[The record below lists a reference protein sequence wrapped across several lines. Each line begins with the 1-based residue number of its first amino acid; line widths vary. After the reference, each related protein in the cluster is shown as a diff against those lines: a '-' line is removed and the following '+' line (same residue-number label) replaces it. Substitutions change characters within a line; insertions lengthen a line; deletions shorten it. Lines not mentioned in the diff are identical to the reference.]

1 MANIIKLDQHTANL
15 IAAGEVIERAA
26 SVVKELVENSI
37 DADAT
42 MININLQDAGLTE
55 INVSDNGHGMEPAD
69 AKMCIEPHAT
79 SKIRNGEDLARIFTL
94 GFRGEALPSII
105 SVSNFRLKTSADGK
119 KGYMLS
125 LKGGTLINEATIA
138 YPKGTE
144 ISVKNLF
151 FNTPARLQNL
161 QGPNVELSNIVDFVN
176 RIALSRPDIAFK
188 LTNNDRVLLQTF
200 GSNQLKEVVFKIYGD
215 EVTKNMV
222 EIFNKNSY
230 FEVSGLVSK
239 PSVSRSNKN
248 HINILVNN
256 RVIRNHK
263 IISAVMEAYRERL
276 VTGRFPIAVIKIEVD
291 PSIVDVNV
299 HPGKLEVRFSNEM
312 ELLEMIVHAI
322 DYSLKN
328 ISLIVEVN
336 SSSKQKENT
345 YSDYYN
351 EDKTEEAEEVEVNDN
366 DYEEVEDAITNDDEY
381 KDGEESIVYEEEYSY
396 EDDEDY
402 ENDDEPINEKEELFD
417 KPQNNYYDAKFN
429 EDNKDEVKT
438 FSREDLKEKEP
449 LQTEEYVQEEYELHS
464 EYKEDLRVNKLPP
477 MYFVGQ
483 LHGTYLLF
491 QDEGNMYIV
500 DQHAAYERINYEKI
514 KNALNNEK
522 TIHYELLIPIKLN
535 FPTSEAILVKE
546 KLEEI
551 RNVGVILEDFG
562 SGTFMVREVPIWFT
576 KGKEK
581 EFVEDIIFEFINNKK
596 VNKYQFF
603 DSLAILLACKR
614 SIKANQYLDKIH
626 IEYLMEDLGRCE
638 KPYSCPHGRPT
649 IVKFSTNEIERWF
662 KRIV

>member
-42 MININLQDAGLTE
+42 MINISLQDSGLTE

-119 KGYMLS
+119 RGYMLS

-200 GSNQLKEVVFKIYGD
+200 GSNQLKEVVFKIYGE

-256 RVIRNHK
+256 RVVRNHK

-291 PSIVDVNV
+291 PAIVDVNV

-322 DYSLKN
+322 DYSLRN
-328 ISLIVEVN
+328 TSLIVEVN
-336 SSSKQKENT
+336 SSKQKENT
-345 YSDYYN
+345 YSDY
-351 EDKTEEAEEVEVNDN
+351 
-366 DYEEVEDAITNDDEY
+366 DYEEDEIEVTDEVKVSQNHEEDYEEDEDNEANDMEY
-381 KDGEESIVYEEEYSY
+381 EDDSIDYEEEYQY
-396 EDDEDY
+396 EYDE
-402 ENDDEPINEKEELFD
+402 EDEELVNEKEEILN
-417 KPQNNYYDAKFN
+417 KPYNNYFDAEFN
-429 EDNKDEVKT
+429 DDKNDNVKT
-438 FSREDLKEKEP
+438 FYKEDLKEKEP
-449 LQTEEYVQEEYELHS
+449 VLPEEYVQEEYELHS
-464 EYKEDLRVNKLPP
+464 EYKEDQRVNKLPP

-535 FPTSEAILVKE
+535 FPTSEAILIKE

-551 RNVGVILEDFG
+551 KNVGVIIEDFG

-603 DSLAILLACKR
+603 DDLAIMLACKR
-614 SIKANQYLDKIH
+614 SIKANQFLDKIH

>member
-1 MANIIKLDQHTANL
+1 MANIIKLDQRTANL

-37 DADAT
+37 DADANF
-42 MININLQDAGLTE
+42 INITLYDSGLTE
-55 INVSDNGHGMEPAD
+55 IIVNDNGSGMDPAD
-69 AKMCIEPHAT
+69 AKLSIEPHAT
-79 SKIRNGEDLARIFTL
+79 SKIKSGEDLFKIFTL
-94 GFRGEALPSII
+94 GFRGEALPSIV
-105 SVSNFRLKTSADGK
+105 SVSNFRLKTSVDGK
-119 KGYMLS
+119 RGFMLS
-125 LKGGTLINEATIA
+125 LKGGEVINEALIA
-138 YPKGTE
+138 FPKGTE

-151 FNTPARLQNL
+151 FNTPARLQHL
-161 QGPNVELSNIVDFVN
+161 QSPNIELSNIVDYVN
-176 RIALSRPDIAFK
+176 RVALSRPDISFK
-188 LTNNDRVLLQTF
+188 LSNNDRVLLHTF
-200 GSNQLKEVVFKIYGD
+200 GSGKLKEVIFKIYGE

-222 EIFNKNSY
+222 EIFDKNSY

-256 RVIRNHK
+256 RVIRNSK

-291 PSIVDVNV
+291 PSIIDVNV

-322 DYSLKN
+322 SYTLQNSDLM
-328 ISLIVEVN
+328 VEVD
-336 SSSKQKENT
+336 SKSKDET
-345 YSDYYN
+345 YSILDEEN
-351 EDKTEEAEEVEVNDN
+351 IDFEEEDLDENDEEI
-366 DYEEVEDAITNDDEY
+366 EDEIDGDIDDEY
-381 KDGEESIVYEEEYSY
+381 EIEEEKLVQ
-396 EDDEDY
+396 
-402 ENDDEPINEKEELFD
+402 EPTGQYHYQEAMFKEEDEEEIFSF
-417 KPQNNYYDAKFN
+417 K
-429 EDNKDEVKT
+429 KDDFKQVVE
-438 FSREDLKEKEP
+438 EKV
-449 LQTEEYVQEEYELHS
+449 EEYVQEEYKLHQD
-464 EYKEDLRVNKLPP
+464 YKDDIRVNKLPV
-477 MYFVGQ
+477 MYYVGQ

-491 QDEGNMYIV
+491 QDENNMYIV

-514 KNALNNEK
+514 KNALSNEK

-546 KLEEI
+546 KVEELKSI
-551 RNVGVILEDFG
+551 GIVLEDFG

-581 EFVEDIIFEFINNKK
+581 EFVEEIVFEFINNKK

-603 DSLAILLACKR
+603 DNLAILLACKR
-614 SIKANQYLDKIH
+614 SIKANQYLDKTH

-649 IVKFSTNEIERWF
+649 IVKFSSTEIERWF

>member
-1 MANIIKLDQHTANL
+1 MANIIKLDQRTANL

-37 DADAT
+37 DADANF
-42 MININLQDAGLTE
+42 INITLYDSGLTE
-55 INVSDNGHGMEPAD
+55 IIVNDNGSGMDPAD
-69 AKMCIEPHAT
+69 AKLSIEPHAT
-79 SKIRNGEDLARIFTL
+79 SKIKSGEDLFKIFTL
-94 GFRGEALPSII
+94 GFRGEALPSIV
-105 SVSNFRLKTSADGK
+105 SVSNFRLKTSVDGK
-119 KGYMLS
+119 RGFMLS
-125 LKGGTLINEATIA
+125 LKGGEVINEALIA
-138 YPKGTE
+138 FPKGTE

-151 FNTPARLQNL
+151 FNTPARLQHL
-161 QGPNVELSNIVDFVN
+161 QSPNIELSNIVDYVN
-176 RIALSRPDIAFK
+176 RVALSRPDISFK
-188 LTNNDRVLLQTF
+188 LSNNDRVLLHTF
-200 GSNQLKEVVFKIYGD
+200 GSGKLKEVIFKIYGE

-222 EIFNKNSY
+222 EIFDKNSY

-256 RVIRNHK
+256 RVIRNSK

-291 PSIVDVNV
+291 PSIIDVNV

-322 DYSLKN
+322 SYTLQNSDLM
-328 ISLIVEVN
+328 VEVD
-336 SSSKQKENT
+336 SKSKDET
-345 YSDYYN
+345 YSILDEEN
-351 EDKTEEAEEVEVNDN
+351 IDFEEEDLDENDEEI
-366 DYEEVEDAITNDDEY
+366 EDEIDGDIDDEY
-381 KDGEESIVYEEEYSY
+381 EIEEEKLVQ
-396 EDDEDY
+396 
-402 ENDDEPINEKEELFD
+402 EPTGQYHYQEATFKEEDEEEIFSF
-417 KPQNNYYDAKFN
+417 K
-429 EDNKDEVKT
+429 KDDFKQVVE
-438 FSREDLKEKEP
+438 EKV
-449 LQTEEYVQEEYELHS
+449 EEYVQEEYKLHQD
-464 EYKEDLRVNKLPP
+464 YKDDIRVNKLPV
-477 MYFVGQ
+477 MYYVGQ

-491 QDEGNMYIV
+491 QDENNMYIV

-514 KNALNNEK
+514 KNALSNEK

-546 KLEEI
+546 KVEELKSI
-551 RNVGVILEDFG
+551 GIVLEDFG

-581 EFVEDIIFEFINNKK
+581 EFVEEIVFEFINNKK

-603 DSLAILLACKR
+603 DNLAILLACKR
-614 SIKANQYLDKIH
+614 SIKANQYLDKTH

-649 IVKFSTNEIERWF
+649 IVKFSSTEIERWF